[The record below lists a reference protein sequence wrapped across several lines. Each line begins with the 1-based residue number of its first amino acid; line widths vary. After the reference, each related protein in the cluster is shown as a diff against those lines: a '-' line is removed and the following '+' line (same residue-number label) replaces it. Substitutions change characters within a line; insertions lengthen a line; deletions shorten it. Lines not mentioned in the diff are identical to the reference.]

1 MCPLD
6 STIIMHQQLQ
16 KNGGSAFR
24 DMSPEPLRDGAEASV
39 AVVGARR
46 GSLTF
51 DLSVDRA
58 TANALGLSNLYR

>member
-6 STIIMHQQLQ
+6 NTIIMQQQL

-24 DMSPEPLRDGAEASV
+24 DMSPEPLRDGAETSV
-39 AVVGARR
+39 VVVEVGR

-51 DLSVDRA
+51 DLSVGRT
-58 TANALGLSNLYR
+58 TANALGLSNLYP